1 MTDSLPILAVVGG
14 TGALGGGLA
23 RCWAARGYP
32 VIIGSRAA
40 NKARLQADEINADDP
55 GQPVRGMDNP
65 AAAGAADIVVVTV
78 PYANHRPILAAIR
91 AAAAGKLVVDA
102 TVPLVPPKLASAQ
115 LPSPGS
121 AAQATQEILG
131 AEVRVVS
138 AFHNVAA
145 HKLRQGAEID
155 CDVLVCGD
163 HAADREAVIALVAAA
178 GLRGIH
184 AGPLANSAAAEAL
197 TSVLIG
203 INRRYKVDGAGI
215 RITGLEPDPPD
226 GEA

>member
-23 RCWAARGYP
+23 RRWAARGYP

-40 NKARLQADEINADDP
+40 DKARLQADEINADDP

-91 AAAAGKLVVDA
+91 AAATGKLVVDA

-121 AAQATQEILG
+121 AAQAAREILG

-138 AFHNVAA
+138 AFHNLAA
-145 HKLRQGAEID
+145 HKLRPGAEID

-203 INRRYKVDGAGI
+203 INRRYKVDAAGI
-215 RITGLEPDPPD
+215 RITGLEPDPPAGD
-226 GEA
+226 A